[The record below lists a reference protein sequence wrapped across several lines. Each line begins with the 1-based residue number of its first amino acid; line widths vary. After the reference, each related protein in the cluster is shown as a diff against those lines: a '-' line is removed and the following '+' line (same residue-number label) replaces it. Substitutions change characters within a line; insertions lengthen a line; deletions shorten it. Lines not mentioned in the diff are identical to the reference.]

1 MVLWR
6 GDHDNVSMHT
16 EIEWLKPSDRPIL
29 RFYER
34 VEGLWIKPASAAH
47 NVSRTRY
54 TIANRTRVLAEAGL
68 LERLDE
74 ESPAYRIT
82 DLGKEFLRDELT
94 IKEVRGLLTETPEEK
109 ESDGS
114 ATSA

>member
-1 MVLWR
+1 MTLWEIS
-6 GDHDNVSMHT
+6 NVIVCMHT
-16 EIEWLKPSDRPIL
+16 EVRWLKPSDRPIL

-34 VEGLWIKPASAAH
+34 VDGLWIKPASAAH

-54 TIANRTRVLAEAGL
+54 TVSDRTRVLAEAGF

-74 ESPAYRIT
+74 ETPAYRIT
-82 DLGKEFLRDELT
+82 DLGKSFLRDELDVE
-94 IKEVRGLLTETPEEK
+94 EVRSLVPDEK